1 MALLGGLLSGVR
13 AGAHR
18 SPLAGGAFDAPESV
32 TVTSPAFT
40 DGGAMPRSGAGKG
53 VGDNISPPLRWDG
66 QPPETQQ
73 LVLVID
79 DIDVPLPR
87 PLLHTVAVIEPGS
100 TVSLPEPFSRGLRGC
115 VSPSRFGPPR
125 LCRTTP
131 DPRPRRASLP
141 VPRVR
146 DRFAHRRQ
154 RDHQQGA
161 AERDGRARA
170 GPWRADRDLRALAAS
185 LLLRHLAFDLVEPN
199 ARGHVRR
206 GAPIAAR

>member
-1 MALLGGLLSGVR
+1 MALLGRLLSGVR

-87 PLLHTVAVIEPGS
+87 PLLHTVAVIEPGIDGVAAGALQPGTS
-100 TVSLPEPFSRGLRGC
+100 GMRFLRADLGHH
-115 VSPSRFGPPR
+115 GYAG
-125 LCRTTP
+125 
-131 DPRPRRASLP
+131 PRPIPGHGVHRY
-141 VPRVR
+141 
-146 DRFAHRRQ
+146 RFHVFAI
-154 RDHQQGA
+154 DSPIA
-161 AERDGRARA
+161 DSVTTSKALLNAMA
-170 GPWRADRDLRALAAS
+170 GHVL
-185 LLLRHLAFDLVEPN
+185 
-199 ARGHVRR
+199 ARGVLTGTYER
-206 GAPIAAR
+206 